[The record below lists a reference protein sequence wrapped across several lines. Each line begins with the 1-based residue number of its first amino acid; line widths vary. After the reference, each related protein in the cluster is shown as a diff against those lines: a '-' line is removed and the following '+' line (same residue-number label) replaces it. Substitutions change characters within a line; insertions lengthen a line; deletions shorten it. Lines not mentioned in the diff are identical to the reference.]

1 MTPKKRLLTHLAPT
15 TMSRIDNEIMRRTSE
30 LNTTH
35 NRLKDIIIYAKS
47 KNLPA
52 VQTNIYLLFVLDDIY
67 DKIGNL
73 ANELVD
79 YMQVLTENLNEHN
92 RYLTLSH
99 VKYYKNL
106 LQIYENEVLFIVEE
120 LGVSVPRKFFD

>member
-1 MTPKKRLLTHLAPT
+1 
-15 TMSRIDNEIMRRTSE
+15 MSRIDNEIMRRTSE

-92 RYLTLSH
+92 RYLILSH

-106 LQIYENEVLFIVEE
+106 LQVYENEVLFIVEE